1 MKFTFTDKKVN
12 IPNRVHTYAEKKIGK
27 LDRYFQTEPEASIV
41 FSVEK
46 GRNNLEVTIRS
57 GATVIRVAESTS
69 DMFVS
74 IDAAVAS
81 IERQL
86 RKNKSRLE
94 KRLRKGAFDQP
105 NDAFFVPDV
114 DADEEPSYQ
123 LVRTDHGGGNREELA
138 LVTSSVDCVL
148 FITPEKLY
156 HATGA
161 YAFGDA
167 EVLNELYVQNLDGSE
182 FRRVY
187 TGNMGDVSLQAV
199 RGGRLYLVESG
210 EADTRRVT
218 SIAEDGSDAQI
229 LYEQGSSAWITVSH
243 FEGDEMVLVVREEES
258 WVTRFVAVGLSGSHE
273 QRQLLEVGDDLSMP
287 IWLDGRYSIRSST
300 SSTEADDNPDAMMM
314 SPDGTITEYAR

>member
-123 LVRTDHGGGNREELA
+123 LVRTKR
-138 LVTSSVDCVL
+138 
-148 FITPEKLY
+148 F
-156 HATGA
+156 
-161 YAFGDA
+161 F
-167 EVLNELYVQNLDGSE
+167 
-182 FRRVY
+182 FRPMNV
-187 TGNMGDVSLQAV
+187 
-199 RGGRLYLVESG
+199 
-210 EADTRRVT
+210 
-218 SIAEDGSDAQI
+218 
-229 LYEQGSSAWITVSH
+229 
-243 FEGDEMVLVVREEES
+243 
-258 WVTRFVAVGLSGSHE
+258 
-273 QRQLLEVGDDLSMP
+273 DLSL
-287 IWLDGRYSIRSST
+287 IHI
-300 SSTEADDNPDAMMM
+300 
-314 SPDGTITEYAR
+314 